1 MSLQINSSY
10 VNPKTDYAQDRPPRM
25 DYASAGQER
34 AREKKQC
41 TTDTDQVDREIKQLR
56 EKKKQLEQQLERAVG
71 DEKKCRELEKQLAQI
86 NAELAHK
93 DNDTYRRQH
102 ASTSM

>member
-1 MSLQINSSY
+1 MSLQINNSY
-10 VNPKTDYAQDRPPRM
+10 ALPKTDYAQDRTPRTEHTP
-25 DYASAGQER
+25 AGQER

-41 TTDTDQVDREIKQLR
+41 TTNTDQVDREIKQLR
-56 EKKKQLEQQLERAVG
+56 EKKKQLEQQLESAVG

-102 ASTSM
+102 AGTSS

>member
-1 MSLQINSSY
+1 M
-10 VNPKTDYAQDRPPRM
+10 
-25 DYASAGQER
+25 
-34 AREKKQC
+34 
-41 TTDTDQVDREIKQLR
+41 
-56 EKKKQLEQQLERAVG
+56 EQQLESAVG

-102 ASTSM
+102 ASTSS

>member
-10 VNPKTDYAQDRPPRM
+10 APPKADYAQDRNPRTEHTP
-25 DYASAGQER
+25 AGPER

-41 TTDTDQVDREIKQLR
+41 TTNTDQVDQEIKQLR

-86 NAELAHK
+86 NAQLAHK